1 MNEKYRNIESNEI
14 VKIVDENGQ
23 FYTLNNGMK
32 INMQLFTK
40 KFAIINNSDTIDS
53 NEFLN
58 QKTNIPRMRTELPNL
73 PNRNESVN
81 NDEYRNTSMN
91 DTVNPDDFFNM
102 KPEIKGV
109 DQALQKMK
117 NMDTS
122 KIIDNAYN
130 TSVIVDRQQEPESNP
145 NFMEEEKKRLMEKY
159 KTENQD
165 TYQEP
170 IKPEV
175 KLNENGLTEIQEHFR
190 EEQIRLF
197 GEDPYADKVAKYK
210 KQQIQNTSV
219 IVNNIEQK
227 IGSIKIE
234 LPVDVPINDPV
245 YSFFKSSKRNH
256 DIKIKFE
263 IKDKIGN
270 PDFIKM
276 MSENLDGD
284 FIKYYT
290 DDIITK
296 FLSDTTKLKE
306 LVYEQVRKEIFGD
319 TKHIIIDEIKEKIDT
334 NKPIYKDDKLIPGKK
349 TKTGQQ
355 TYKYINEKGNIVDML
370 QESAEK
376 KGLKSYKK

>member
-53 NEFLN
+53 DEFLN
-58 QKTNIPRMRTELPNL
+58 QKTNIQRMRTELPNL
-73 PNRNESVN
+73 PNKNESIN
-81 NDEYRNTSMN
+81 NDVYKNTSMN

-109 DQALQKMK
+109 EQAFQQIK
-117 NMDTS
+117 NLDTT
-122 KIIDNAYN
+122 KIIDNSYS
-130 TSVIVDRQQEPESNP
+130 TSTIVDRQQEPTSNP
-145 NFMEEEKKRLMEKY
+145 NFMEDEKKRLMEKY

-175 KLNENGLTEIQEHFR
+175 KINPENGLTAVQEHFR

-197 GEDPYADKVAKYK
+197 GEDPYAEKVTKYK
-210 KQQIQNTSV
+210 KQQSQTTSV
-219 IVNNIEQK
+219 IVNNVEQK
-227 IGSIKIE
+227 IESIKIE
-234 LPVDVPINDPV
+234 LPIDVPVNDPV
-245 YSFFKSSKRNH
+245 YSFFKSAKRNH

-306 LVYEQVRKEIFGD
+306 MVYEQVRKEIFGD
-319 TKHIIIDEIKEKIDT
+319 EKKMITDD
-334 NKPIYKDDKLIPGKK
+334 KPIMTTYKDDKLLPGKK

-355 TYKYINEKGNIVDML
+355 TYKYINEKGNVVDML
-370 QESAEK
+370 QETAEK
-376 KGLKSYKK
+376 KGLKPYKK